1 MATTKATTTKSKTT
15 AAKATKT
22 ATKTAA
28 KATKKASKP
37 AVEGKTLI
45 IAEKPSVALDLVKV
59 LGQKSFTKGNGV
71 YESDTTIVSHAIGH
85 LVEIADPKEID
96 ERYKKWEMSTLPM
109 LPEKFPLSANPT
121 TKSQLSV
128 LSKLIKRKDVTTI
141 VNACDAGREGELIF
155 FYILDYVLKSKFT
168 GKTIKRLWMQSMTP
182 AAIQEAFD
190 NMRDGADMENL
201 KAAAICR
208 SEADWLIGMNGSRGL
223 TAYNSSMG
231 GFQITPCGRVQTPT
245 LAIIVN
251 REEERHQFVP
261 KKFWTVEAQFDNDGS
276 TYEGKWFTA
285 DGDSKQKQ
293 IFDEKKV
300 KDILKKCKGKSGA
313 IQETTAPSFQKCGPL
328 YDLTTLQREAN
339 NRFGFSAKTTLSI
352 AQALYERH
360 KATTYPRTDSKC
372 LPEDYVGPVKTTLG
386 KITGNL
392 GTFAQQALSNNWV
405 VKTPKVFDNSKISDH
420 FAIIPTGV
428 MPTDLSEAEQKIF
441 NMICQ
446 RFIAVFFPPA
456 KYLNTTRVTTVEN
469 ETFITEGK
477 ILVEP
482 GFKAVYGK
490 DADDE
495 ANIPQ
500 LKGGDKA
507 KAKTVDLEAKEDFTK
522 PPAHYTESTL
532 LSMMESAGKLVEDE
546 ELRDAMKERGLGTPA
561 TRAAII
567 EKLVTDKYVVRD
579 GKEMIPTAKAY
590 DLIKVL
596 KAMDIEA
603 LTSPELTGE
612 WEYKMEQIEK
622 GKETRESF
630 MNGIVEMTK
639 TMVKNIKGFKEE
651 STTGVASF
659 SPVNGKK
666 VFETVSRYTTEDGI
680 VIRKMIGGKRLSNEE
695 IVELLTNR
703 KIGPLAGFRSKKGAE
718 FSAVVI
724 INDQNK
730 IEFVFDDNRE
740 GAEIELGAQIGVS
753 PLDGAAVYETMT
765 GYVSDSYVKK
775 EPSGLQLPKILLGKE
790 IPLEAI
796 QKMLTGVGVKTDLI
810 KGFRSNKTHKNFDA
824 FLYVDKSGKLKFD
837 FPPREFKPRRW
848 GAKKPAAAAKSGAED
863 YVP

>member
-1 MATTKATTTKSKTT
+1 MATTTKKATTTKTTATKT
-15 AAKATKT
+15 AAKKTATKT
-22 ATKTAA
+22 ATKTVSA
-28 KATKKASKP
+28 KKT
-37 AVEGKTLI
+37 VDVGEGKTLI
-45 IAEKPSVALDLVKV
+45 IAEKPSVALDLVRV
-59 LGQKSFTKGNGV
+59 LGQKNFKNEKTH

-109 LPEKFPLSANPT
+109 LPKEFPLVATPAT
-121 TKSQLSV
+121 RGQLSA

-155 FYILDYVLKSKFT
+155 FYILQYVLKGKFT

-182 AAIQEAFD
+182 AAIKEAFE
-190 NMRDGADMENL
+190 NMRDGAEMENL
-201 KAAAICR
+201 KAAALCR

-231 GFQITPCGRVQTPT
+231 GFQVTPCGRVQTPT

-251 REEERHQFVP
+251 REEERMQFVP
-261 KKFWTVEAQFDNDGS
+261 QKFWTVEAEFDNDGS
-276 TYEGKWFTA
+276 HYQGKWFTA
-285 DGDSKQKQ
+285 NKEDGKDKIKQ
-293 IFDEKKV
+293 IFDESRV
-300 KDILKKCKGKSGA
+300 KEILAKCKGKAGTVE
-313 IQETTAPSFQKCGPL
+313 ETSAPSLQKCGPL

-360 KATTYPRTDSKC
+360 KATTYPRTDSRC
-372 LPEDYVGPVKTTLG
+372 LPEDYVAPVKATLG
-386 KITGNL
+386 KIEGPL
-392 GTFAQQALSNNWV
+392 AKFAETALKNNWV

-428 MPTDLSEAEQKIF
+428 MPSGLTEAEQKIF
-441 NMICQ
+441 TMICQ

-456 KYLNTTRVTTVEN
+456 KYENTTRVTTVEG
-469 ETFITEGK
+469 ETFLTEGK
-477 ILVEP
+477 VLIDP

-490 DADDE
+490 DSDE
-495 ANIPQ
+495 ESNIPA
-500 LKGGDKA
+500 LKGKS
-507 KAKTVDLEAKEDFTK
+507 AKTVALEEKEDFTK

-567 EKLVTDKYVVRD
+567 EKLVSDKYVVRD
-579 GKEMIPTAKAY
+579 GKDMIPTAKAF

-603 LTSPELTGE
+603 LTSPELTGN

-622 GKETRESF
+622 GKETREKF
-630 MNGIVEMTK
+630 MEGIVDMTR

-651 STTGVASF
+651 STTGEAPF

-680 VIRKMIGGKRLSNEE
+680 VIRKMIGGKRLTPEE
-695 IVELLTNR
+695 ITELLTNR
-703 KIGPLAGFRSKKGAE
+703 KIGPLTGFRSKRGAE

-724 INDQNK
+724 INDENK
-730 IEFVFDDNRE
+730 IEFVFDE
-740 GAEIELGAQIGVS
+740 KPEEVEVGAEVGKS
-753 PLDGAAVYETMT
+753 PVDGAAVYETMT
-765 GYVSDSYVKK
+765 GYVSDSYLKK
-775 EPSGLQLPKILLGKE
+775 EPSGITLPKILLGKE
-790 IPLEAI
+790 IPLEEI
-796 QKMLTGVGVKTDLI
+796 KKMLAGEKTTLL
-810 KGFRSNKTHKNFDA
+810 KGFRSNKTHRTFDA
-824 FLYVDKSGKLKFD
+824 YLYLDKGGKLKFD
-837 FPPREFKPRRW
+837 FPPREFKPRRF
-848 GAKKPAAAAKSGAED
+848 GKKKAE
-863 YVP
+863 

>member
-1 MATTKATTTKSKTT
+1 MEIMMATTTKATKTAATKTT
-15 AAKATKT
+15 AAKKTTTKAATKT
-22 ATKTAA
+22 A
-28 KATKKASKP
+28 KAP
-37 AVEGKTLI
+37 VEGKTLI
-45 IAEKPSVALDLVKV
+45 IAEKPSVALDLVRV
-59 LGQKSFTKGNGV
+59 LGQKSFKNEKTH

-96 ERYKKWEMSTLPM
+96 EKYKKWEMSTLPM
-109 LPEKFPLSANPT
+109 LPKEFPLVATPAT
-121 TKSQLSV
+121 RGQLSA

-155 FYILDYVLKSKFT
+155 FYILQYVLKGKFT

-182 AAIQEAFD
+182 AAIKEAFE
-190 NMRDGADMENL
+190 NMRDGAEMENL
-201 KAAAICR
+201 KAAALCR

-231 GFQITPCGRVQTPT
+231 GFQVTPCGRVQTPT

-251 REEERHQFVP
+251 REEERLQFVP
-261 KKFWTVEAQFDNDGS
+261 QKFWTVEAEFDNDGS
-276 TYEGKWFTA
+276 QYQGKWFVA
-285 DGDSKQKQ
+285 DGKDKQKQ

-300 KDILKKCKGKSGA
+300 KEILKKCKGKTGTVE
-313 IQETTAPSFQKCGPL
+313 ETSAPSLQKCGPL

-360 KATTYPRTDSKC
+360 KATTYPRTDSRC
-372 LPEDYVGPVKTTLG
+372 LPEDYVAPVKATLS
-386 KITGNL
+386 KIEGPL
-392 GTFAQQALSNNWV
+392 SKFAETALKNNWV

-428 MPTDLSEAEQKIF
+428 MPTGLTEAEQKIF
-441 NMICQ
+441 TMICQ

-456 KYLNTTRVTTVEN
+456 KYENTTRVTTVEG

-477 ILVEP
+477 VLIDP

-490 DADDE
+490 DSDE
-495 ANIPQ
+495 ESNIPA
-500 LKGGDKA
+500 LKGKS
-507 KAKTVDLEAKEDFTK
+507 AKTVALEEKEDFTK

-567 EKLVTDKYVVRD
+567 EKLVSDKYVVRD
-579 GKEMIPTAKAY
+579 GKDMIPTAKAF

-603 LTSPELTGE
+603 LTSPELTGN

-622 GKETRESF
+622 GKETREKF
-630 MNGIVEMTK
+630 MEGIVDMTR

-651 STTGVASF
+651 STTGEAPF

-680 VIRKMIGGKRLSNEE
+680 VIRKMIGGKRLTPEE
-695 IVELLTNR
+695 ITELLTNR
-703 KIGPLAGFRSKKGAE
+703 KIGPLTGFRSKRGAE

-724 INDQNK
+724 INDENK
-730 IEFVFDDNRE
+730 IEFVFDE
-740 GAEIELGAQIGVS
+740 KPEEVEVGAEVGKS
-753 PLDGAAVYETMT
+753 PVDGSTMYETMT
-765 GYVSDSYVKK
+765 GYVSDSYLKK
-775 EPSGLQLPKILLGKE
+775 EPSGITLPKILLGKE
-790 IPLEAI
+790 IPLDEI
-796 QKMLTGVGVKTDLI
+796 KKMLAGEKTSLL
-810 KGFRSNKTHKNFDA
+810 KGFRSNKTHRTFDA
-824 FLYVDKSGKLKFD
+824 YLYLDKSGKLKFD
-837 FPPREFKPRRW
+837 FPPREFKPRRF
-848 GAKKPAAAAKSGAED
+848 GKKKDA
-863 YVP
+863 

>member
-1 MATTKATTTKSKTT
+1 MATTKATKTT
-15 AAKATKT
+15 TAKAKT
-22 ATKTAA
+22 ATKT
-28 KATKKASKP
+28 TKKVVKP

-71 YESDTTIVSHAIGH
+71 YESDSTIVSHAIGH

-109 LPEKFPLSANPT
+109 LPEKFPLVATPT
-121 TKSQLSV
+121 TKSQLSI

-155 FYILDYVLKSKFT
+155 FYILDYVLKGKFT

-201 KAAAICR
+201 KAAALCR

-251 REEERHQFVP
+251 REEERHQFIP
-261 KKFWTVEAQFDNDGS
+261 RKFWSIEAEFDNDGS
-276 TYEGKWFTA
+276 SYSGKWFTA
-285 DGDSKQKQ
+285 EGDSKQKQ
-293 IFDEKKV
+293 IFDEIRV
-300 KDILKKCKGKSGA
+300 KDILKKCKGKTGT

-372 LPEDYVGPVKTTLG
+372 LPEDYVGTVKSTMD
-386 KITGNL
+386 KIEGPL
-392 GTFAQQALSNNWV
+392 ASFAQTALKSNWI

-441 NMICQ
+441 TMICQ
-446 RFIAVFFPPA
+446 RFIAVFYPPA
-456 KYLNTTRVTTVEN
+456 KYLNTTRVTTVEK

-500 LKGGDKA
+500 LKGNS
-507 KAKTVDLEAKEDFTK
+507 AKTVEIEAKEDFTK

-532 LSMMESAGKLVEDE
+532 LSMMESAGKLVEE
-546 ELRDAMKERGLGTPA
+546 GELRDAMKERGLGTPA

-579 GKEMIPTAKAY
+579 GKDMIPTAKAF

-651 STTGVASF
+651 STTGEASF

-680 VIRKMIGGKRLSNEE
+680 VIRKMVGGKRLSESE

-703 KIGPLAGFRSKKGAE
+703 KIGPLTGFRSKKGAE

-740 GAEIELGAQIGVS
+740 GAEVELGAQVGVS
-753 PLDGAAVYETMT
+753 PLDGAPVFETLT

-796 QKMLTGVGVKTDLI
+796 QKMLTGVGVKTELI
-810 KGFRSNKTHKNFDA
+810 KGFRSNKTHRTFDA

-848 GAKKPAAAAKSGAED
+848 GAKKPAAGAKSSAED

>member
-1 MATTKATTTKSKTT
+1 MEVNMATAKKTT
-15 AAKATKT
+15 AAKAEKT
-22 ATKTAA
+22 ATKAAKPAA
-28 KATKKASKP
+28 KAKKTASP
-37 AVEGKTLI
+37 VDGKTLI

-59 LGQKSFTKGNGV
+59 LGQKNFTKGNGV

-96 ERYKKWEMSTLPM
+96 ERYKKWDMALLPM
-109 LPEKFPLSANPT
+109 LPEKFPLSANPQ

-155 FYILDYVLKSKFT
+155 FYILDYVLKGKTT
-168 GKTIKRLWMQSMTP
+168 GKVIKRLWMQSMTP
-182 AAIQEAFD
+182 AAIREAFE

-261 KKFWTVEAQFDNDGS
+261 RKFWTVDADFDNDGNN
-276 TYEGKWFTA
+276 YQGKWFTA
-285 DGDSKQKQ
+285 NGDSKQKQ

-300 KDILKKCKGKSGA
+300 QEILAKCKGKSGV
-313 IQETTAPSFQKCGPL
+313 IDETTAPSFQKCGPL

-360 KATTYPRTDSKC
+360 KATTYPRTDSKH
-372 LPEDYVGPVKTTLG
+372 LPEDYVGPVKSTLG
-386 KITGNL
+386 KISGSL
-392 GTFAQQALSNNWV
+392 STFAQTALNNNWV
-405 VKTPKVFDNSKISDH
+405 VKTPKVFDNKKISDH

-428 MPTDLSEAEQKIF
+428 MPTDLTEAEQKIF

-456 KYLNTTRVTTVEN
+456 KYLNTTRITTIEN

-500 LKGGDKA
+500 LRGNSA
-507 KAKTVDLEAKEDFTK
+507 TAVDVTAKEDFTK
-522 PPAHYTESTL
+522 PPAHYTESSL

-567 EKLVTDKYVVRD
+567 EKLVSDKYVVRD
-579 GKEMIPTAKAY
+579 GKDLIATAKAF

-612 WEYKMEQIEK
+612 WEYKMEQIER
-622 GKETRESF
+622 GKETRENF
-630 MNGIVEMTK
+630 MNGIVDMTR

-651 STTGVASF
+651 STTGEASF

-680 VIRKMIGGKRLSNEE
+680 VIRKMIGGKRLSEKE
-695 IVELLTNR
+695 IVELLTQR
-703 KIGPLAGFRSKKGAE
+703 KIGPLTGFRSKRGAE

-724 INDQNK
+724 INDENK
-730 IEFVFDDNRE
+730 IEFVFDDKNE
-740 GAEIELGAQIGVS
+740 DVELGEQVGTS
-753 PLDGAAVYETMT
+753 PLDNSKVFETLT
-765 GYVSDSYVKK
+765 GYVSDSYLKK
-775 EPSGLQLPKILLGKE
+775 EPSGIQLPKILLGKE
-790 IPLEAI
+790 LPLEQI
-796 QKMLTGVGVKTDLI
+796 QKMLSGVGVKTDLI
-810 KGFRSNKTHKNFDA
+810 KGFRSNKTHRTFDA
-824 FLYVDKSGKLKFD
+824 FLYLDKSGKVKFD
-837 FPPREFKPRRW
+837 FPPREFKPRRF
-848 GAKKPAAAAKSGAED
+848 GVKKAAPKSTDED

>member
-1 MATTKATTTKSKTT
+1 MMATTTKATKTAATKTT
-15 AAKATKT
+15 AAKKTTTKAATKT
-22 ATKTAA
+22 A
-28 KATKKASKP
+28 KAP
-37 AVEGKTLI
+37 VEGKTLI
-45 IAEKPSVALDLVKV
+45 IAEKPSVALDLVRV
-59 LGQKSFTKGNGV
+59 LGQKSFKNEKTH

-96 ERYKKWEMSTLPM
+96 EKYKKWEMSTLPM
-109 LPEKFPLSANPT
+109 LPKEFPLVATPAT
-121 TKSQLSV
+121 RGQLSA

-155 FYILDYVLKSKFT
+155 FYILQYVLKGKFT

-182 AAIQEAFD
+182 AAIKEAFE
-190 NMRDGADMENL
+190 NMRDGAEMENL
-201 KAAAICR
+201 KAAALCR

-231 GFQITPCGRVQTPT
+231 GFQVTPCGRVQTPT

-251 REEERHQFVP
+251 REEERLQFVP
-261 KKFWTVEAQFDNDGS
+261 QKFWTVEAEFDNDGS
-276 TYEGKWFTA
+276 QYQGKWFVA
-285 DGDSKQKQ
+285 DGKEKQKQ

-300 KDILKKCKGKSGA
+300 KEILKKCKGKTGTVE
-313 IQETTAPSFQKCGPL
+313 ETSAPSLQKCGPL

-360 KATTYPRTDSKC
+360 KATTYPRTDSRC
-372 LPEDYVGPVKTTLG
+372 LPEDYVAPVKATLG
-386 KITGNL
+386 KIEGPL
-392 GTFAQQALSNNWV
+392 SKFAETALKNNWV

-428 MPTDLSEAEQKIF
+428 MPTGLTEAEQKVF
-441 NMICQ
+441 TMICQ

-456 KYLNTTRVTTVEN
+456 KYENTTRVTTVEG
-469 ETFITEGK
+469 ETFLTEGK
-477 ILVEP
+477 VLIDP

-490 DADDE
+490 DSDE
-495 ANIPQ
+495 ESNIPA
-500 LKGGDKA
+500 LKGKS
-507 KAKTVDLEAKEDFTK
+507 AKTVALEEKEDFTK

-567 EKLVTDKYVVRD
+567 EKLVSDKYVVRD
-579 GKEMIPTAKAY
+579 GKDMIPTAKAF

-603 LTSPELTGE
+603 LTSPELTGN

-622 GKETRESF
+622 GKETREKF
-630 MNGIVEMTK
+630 MEGIVDMTR

-651 STTGVASF
+651 STTGEAPF

-680 VIRKMIGGKRLSNEE
+680 VIRKMIGGKRLTPEE
-695 IVELLTNR
+695 ITELLTNR
-703 KIGPLAGFRSKKGAE
+703 KIGPLTGFRSKRGAE

-724 INDQNK
+724 INDENK
-730 IEFVFDDNRE
+730 IEFVFDE
-740 GAEIELGAQIGVS
+740 KPEEVEVGAEVGKS
-753 PLDGAAVYETMT
+753 PVDGSTMYETMT
-765 GYVSDSYVKK
+765 GYVSDSYLKK
-775 EPSGLQLPKILLGKE
+775 EPSGITLPKILLGKE
-790 IPLEAI
+790 IPLDEI
-796 QKMLTGVGVKTDLI
+796 KKMLAGEKTSLL
-810 KGFRSNKTHKNFDA
+810 KGFRSNKTHRTFDA
-824 FLYVDKSGKLKFD
+824 YLYLDKGGKLKFD
-837 FPPREFKPRRW
+837 FPPREFKPRRF
-848 GAKKPAAAAKSGAED
+848 GKKKEA
-863 YVP
+863 

>member
-1 MATTKATTTKSKTT
+1 MEITMATTTKKATKTAATKTT
-15 AAKATKT
+15 AAKKTTTKAATKT
-22 ATKTAA
+22 A
-28 KATKKASKP
+28 KAP
-37 AVEGKTLI
+37 VEGKTLI
-45 IAEKPSVALDLVKV
+45 IAEKPSVALDLVRV
-59 LGQKSFTKGNGV
+59 LGQKSFKNEKTH

-96 ERYKKWEMSTLPM
+96 EKYKKWEMSTLPM
-109 LPEKFPLSANPT
+109 LPKEFPLVATPAT
-121 TKSQLSV
+121 RGQLSA

-155 FYILDYVLKSKFT
+155 FYILQYVLKGKFT

-182 AAIQEAFD
+182 AAIKEAFE
-190 NMRDGADMENL
+190 NMRDGAEMENL
-201 KAAAICR
+201 KAAALCR

-231 GFQITPCGRVQTPT
+231 GFQVTPCGRVQTPT

-251 REEERHQFVP
+251 REEERLQFVP
-261 KKFWTVEAQFDNDGS
+261 QKFWTVEAEFDNDGS
-276 TYEGKWFTA
+276 QYQGKWFVA
-285 DGDSKQKQ
+285 DGKDKQKQ

-300 KDILKKCKGKSGA
+300 KEILKKCKGKTGTVE
-313 IQETTAPSFQKCGPL
+313 ETSAPSLQKCGPL

-360 KATTYPRTDSKC
+360 KATTYPRTDSRC
-372 LPEDYVGPVKTTLG
+372 LPEDYVAPVKATLG
-386 KITGNL
+386 KIEGPL
-392 GTFAQQALSNNWV
+392 AKFAKTALDNNWV
-405 VKTPKVFDNSKISDH
+405 VRTPKVFDNSKISDH

-428 MPTDLSEAEQKIF
+428 MPSGLTEAEQKIF
-441 NMICQ
+441 TMICQ

-456 KYLNTTRVTTVEN
+456 KYENTTRVTTVEG
-469 ETFITEGK
+469 ETFLTEGK
-477 ILVEP
+477 VLIDP

-490 DADDE
+490 DSDE
-495 ANIPQ
+495 ESNIPA
-500 LKGGDKA
+500 LNGKS
-507 KAKTVDLEAKEDFTK
+507 AKTVALEEKEDFTK

-567 EKLVTDKYVVRD
+567 EKLVSDKYVVRD
-579 GKEMIPTAKAY
+579 GKDMIPTAKAF

-603 LTSPELTGE
+603 LTSPELTGN

-622 GKETRESF
+622 GKETREKF
-630 MNGIVEMTK
+630 MEGIVDMTR

-651 STTGVASF
+651 STTGEAPF

-680 VIRKMIGGKRLSNEE
+680 VIRKMIGGKRLTPEE
-695 IVELLTNR
+695 ITELLTNR
-703 KIGPLAGFRSKKGAE
+703 KIGPLTGFRSKRGAE

-724 INDQNK
+724 INDENK
-730 IEFVFDDNRE
+730 IEFVFDE
-740 GAEIELGAQIGVS
+740 KPEEVEVGAEVGKS
-753 PLDGAAVYETMT
+753 PVDGAAVYETMT
-765 GYVSDSYVKK
+765 GYVSDSYLKK
-775 EPSGLQLPKILLGKE
+775 EPSGITLPKILLGKE
-790 IPLEAI
+790 IPLDEI
-796 QKMLTGVGVKTDLI
+796 KKMLAGEKTSLL
-810 KGFRSNKTHKNFDA
+810 KGFRSNKTHRTFDA
-824 FLYVDKSGKLKFD
+824 YLYLDKGGKLKFD
-837 FPPREFKPRRW
+837 FPPREFKPRRF
-848 GAKKPAAAAKSGAED
+848 GKKKEA
-863 YVP
+863 